1 MDTHSKRDG
10 SSRPGPGTGT
20 SPMAKITEQVV
31 EASGQVKAA
40 VADVGRRTVDSLDA
54 QRHPAAA
61 ALERTASALH
71 QQTESVAG
79 AAHATADTL
88 DATADYVRK
97 NDMKAMA
104 KDVRGLV
111 RRYPG
116 SALAVA
122 GAAGFLVAR
131 MFRSRD

>member
-10 SSRPGPGTGT
+10 GGGAGTGT
-20 SPMAKITEQVV
+20 SSVAKLTEQVG

-40 VADVGRRTVDSLDA
+40 VSDFGRKAVDSLDA
-54 QRHPAAA
+54 QRGPAAVT
-61 ALERTASALH
+61 LERTASVLH
-71 QQTESVAG
+71 QQTENVADV
-79 AAHATADTL
+79 AHATADTL

-97 NDMKAMA
+97 HDMKAMA
-104 KDVRGLV
+104 KDVTDLV

-116 SALAVA
+116 PALAVA